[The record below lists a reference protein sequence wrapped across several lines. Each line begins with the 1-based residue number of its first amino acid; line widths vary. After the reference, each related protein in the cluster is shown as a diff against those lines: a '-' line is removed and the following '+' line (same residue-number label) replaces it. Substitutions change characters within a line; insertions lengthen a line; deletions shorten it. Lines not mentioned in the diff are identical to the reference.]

1 MTTAAAPPT
10 PPPAPDPASILIV
23 DDMEENL
30 VALAA
35 VLGPLGQ
42 RVVFAHSGEEA
53 LKAMLR
59 QQFAVV
65 LLDILMPGMDGF
77 ETAANIKRLDQTKD
91 VPIILLTGQGI
102 DPDYAY
108 RGYAVGAADFLA
120 KPIEPWILRTK
131 VNVFLELHRKNRQ
144 LAVQAEQLQ
153 RLLLAEQSGD
163 AGFGERLGDVTWR
176 LVQIESLLRER
187 AGPTGPAL
195 ADQVKSLET
204 SVRNLTRHG
213 GRGTREGA
221 AQDPGGQPPGATPPP
236 APESARDPA
245 AGDDGTARQD
255 RR

>member
-1 MTTAAAPPT
+1 MTTPTTPT

-108 RGYAVGAADFLA
+108 RGYAVGAADFLS
-120 KPIEPWILRTK
+120 KPVEPWILRTK

-153 RLLLAEQSGD
+153 RLLMTDRGD

-176 LVQIESLLRER
+176 LVQVESLLRER
-187 AGPTGPAL
+187 ADLTGPAL
-195 ADQVKSLET
+195 ADQVKDLEA
-204 SVRNLTRHG
+204 SVRHLVRD
-213 GRGTREGA
+213 RGTDA
-221 AQDPGGQPPGATPPP
+221 
-236 APESARDPA
+236 
-245 AGDDGTARQD
+245 GTAADAGAGAQAGGDGARTD
-255 RR
+255 RA

>member
-1 MTTAAAPPT
+1 MTAPATPT
-10 PPPAPDPASILIV
+10 PPPVPDPAGILIV

-30 VALAA
+30 IALAA

-108 RGYAVGAADFLA
+108 RGYAVGAADFLS
-120 KPIEPWILRTK
+120 KPVEPWILRTK

-153 RLLLAEQSGD
+153 RLAITGRGD
-163 AGFGERLGDVTWR
+163 DDGFEERLSDVSWR
-176 LVQIESLLRER
+176 LTQVESLLRE
-187 AGPTGPAL
+187 GPNLTGPAL
-195 ADQVKSLET
+195 ADRVRSLEAA
-204 SVRNLTRHG
+204 VRTLIRGGTDTAEGAGADESGQAGGGVARPDRGDARG
-213 GRGTREGA
+213 GRG
-221 AQDPGGQPPGATPPP
+221 DGG
-236 APESARDPA
+236 
-245 AGDDGTARQD
+245 D
-255 RR
+255 RPDHA